1 MDLFPIGPD
10 AVLTLTFES
19 SASAHRQGVALTTKG
34 NFIVDGRHVGRKL
47 VLWSDTAPRKV
58 AIEVRGVSGEVEVHN
73 VWDRGDGV
81 VHAWHNGAAMVVD
94 TIAGGRRY
102 RCNDGDPDDDLDDLV
117 FVIMDAV

>member
-1 MDLFPIGPD
+1 MVVFEDLFRESNGEPVVYGGQRLQLMDLFPIGPD

-81 VHAWHNGAAMVVD
+81 
-94 TIAGGRRY
+94 
-102 RCNDGDPDDDLDDLV
+102 
-117 FVIMDAV
+117 